1 MALVNYLIEGDD
13 IKKRYGIFVSDSQG
27 VVGRPKLKKRDTF
40 SWDNYHGEVI
50 DLEPKYYEPREIVL
64 GCFIKADSKIDFI
77 EKVLD
82 FSSIFDGKGTQ
93 RLMID
98 VGNER
103 PLVYEVYCKDEIE
116 IVKKW
121 SEDNLVGT
129 FKLKLIEPEPVK
141 RVLSHNA
148 GTNSVCSF
156 KITTNKLVNVYW
168 GDGKA
173 DYDISGNN
181 ITVSHTYNGSGLF
194 YPIITGCIDE
204 IAHFS
209 INSTTATKIVWYKL

>member
-1 MALVNYLIEGDD
+1 MALVNYFINGDN
-13 IKKRYGIFVSDSQG
+13 IKDMYGVCVAESQG
-27 VVGRPKLKKRDTF
+27 VIGRPKLKKRDVA

-64 GCFIKADSKIDFI
+64 GCFIKADSKMDFI
-77 EKVLD
+77 NKVQA
-82 FSSIFDGKGTQ
+82 FSSVFDNKGTQ

-98 VGNER
+98 VVPER
-103 PLVYEVYCKDEIE
+103 PLIYEVYCKDEIE

-148 GTNSVCSF
+148 KANSICTFRV
-156 KITTNKLVNVYW
+156 TTSKLINVYW

-173 DYDISGNN
+173 NYDISGNN
-181 ITVSHTYNGSGLF
+181 IAVSHTYSGSGLF

-204 IAHFS
+204 IVNFS
-209 INSTTATKIVWYKL
+209 INSTTATKIVWNKL